1 MIVLDLGLPPTP
13 PLSINEERSMHWR
26 TRRARTE
33 PWKVNAFW
41 LAKQA
46 RLRQAV
52 AGQRAAVTAHLP
64 VHGNYER
71 DPANFYPTVKAIVDG
86 LVLAGVWPK
95 DTPQYVTVN
104 EPILVDD
111 QVQANAEVRLELL
124 APTGGR
130 P

>member
-26 TRRARTE
+26 PRRARTE
-33 PWKVNAFW
+33 PWKINAFW
-41 LAKQA
+41 LAQQA

-52 AGQRAAVTAHLP
+52 AGQRAAVTAYLP

-71 DPANFYPTVKAIVDG
+71 DPANFYPTVKAIIDG

-95 DTPQYVTVN
+95 DTPEYVTVN

-111 QVQANAEVRLELL
+111 KIQSNAEVHLELL
-124 APTGGR
+124 PAGAR